1 MKDWENE
8 PIDEFNRTLVPYSWA
23 FSPVLGDMYGI
34 IEALLIQ
41 QVHYRAQFDDKPKVR
56 DGHQWTYN
64 SQREWS
70 EKIKVASL
78 STVGRALNKLVE
90 LNVLV
95 QGNYNKKKYDT
106 TRWYR
111 VNYPVLQEAMRTH
124 LGVVVESVTTR
135 HHVVNL
141 TTWDVQNESTPP
153 KFTTPP
159 PKFTCPI
166 PKTPPKN
173 PPKKKI
179 NKKKIQAGEIPGE
192 KTGESEPEK
201 IHEVEIV
208 EKYIPVEI
216 DIKEPPVKK
225 SASSHKAILESLKV
239 ANGTSTAKVSNTP
252 ASVTHLWRTLVPVY
266 HKSTGMMPE
275 IPMLTKG
282 QLGQISRALGSRADA
297 VVECVIKEWVSYSK
311 YVAAQ
316 TGLKIA
322 PESPHVGFLLKN
334 VGLASFFSE
343 SRLQLIA
350 KPNPKPPKQ
359 DTITPKSG
367 TMSVACDLE
376 DEEDGTIWKPSS

>member
-1 MKDWENE
+1 MKVKKEEGVKDVVQEEKKSLTYYAWA
-8 PIDEFNRTLVPYSWA
+8 YSPA
-23 FSPVLGDMYGI
+23 LGEMYGLV
-34 IEALLIQ
+34 EALILQ
-41 QVHYRAQFDDKPKVR
+41 QVHYRAKFTDWPQEQHGELWMVSSYKQWAESLRVVSPK
-56 DGHQWTYN
+56 
-64 SQREWS
+64 
-70 EKIKVASL
+70 KVQKAIQ
-78 STVGRALNKLVE
+78 ALLD
-90 LNVLV
+90 LGVLHSGV
-95 QGNYNKKKYDT
+95 FNDSSRNRTQ
-106 TRWYR
+106 WYR
-111 VNYPVLQEAMRTH
+111 VNYQVLQESLARH
-124 LGVVVESVTTR
+124 LGRSHSQIGHIQVDNLTTSPIGQSDQL
-135 HHVVNL
+135 HVVNL
-141 TTWDVQNESTPP
+141 TKSY
-153 KFTTPP
+153 
-159 PKFTCPI
+159 I
-166 PKTPPKN
+166 S
-173 PPKKKI
+173 
-179 NKKKIQAGEIPGE
+179 NKEIYKEAGQGGKLTIQAGEIPGE
-192 KTGESEPEK
+192 KTGESGPEK

-266 HKSTGMMPE
+266 HKATGMMPE
-275 IPMLTKG
+275 IPMVTKG

-350 KPNPKPPKQ
+350 KPKPKPPKQ
-359 DTITPKSG
+359 DTIAPKSG